1 MNSWWVRLRK
11 VLRAAETKRRRKP
24 RYAKNLSLEL
34 LEDRLA
40 PAHFAVI
47 GSYGLAGQPE
57 LNVAKLVSSWNP
69 DFVLTVGN
77 NNYPSGAA
85 STIDANIGQYYHT
98 YISPYTGSYGSGA
111 ASNMFWPTLGSHDWD
126 AAGATPYLNYFTL
139 PNNERYYDF
148 TVGNIELFALDSSGA
163 EPDGNTSGSTQGQ
176 WLQAQLA
183 ASTATWKLVYFQSPP
198 YSSTGNQTS
207 GMRWPFQAWGA
218 TAVLAGLSK
227 TYERRTEDNNLPY
240 FI

>member
-69 DFVLTVGN
+69 DFVLTAGN

-85 STIDANIGQYYHT
+85 STIDANIGQSYHS
-98 YISPYTGSYGSGA
+98 YIRPDPGTSRA
-111 ASNMFWPTLGSHDWD
+111 A
-126 AAGATPYLNYFTL
+126 
-139 PNNERYYDF
+139 
-148 TVGNIELFALDSSGA
+148 
-163 EPDGNTSGSTQGQ
+163 
-176 WLQAQLA
+176 A
-183 ASTATWKLVYFQSPP
+183 ASTIPCP
-198 YSSTGNQTS
+198 
-207 GMRWPFQAWGA
+207 
-218 TAVLAGLSK
+218 
-227 TYERRTEDNNLPY
+227 
-240 FI
+240 I

>member
-1 MNSWWVRLRK
+1 MANFWKMRQLRPSGHP
-11 VLRAAETKRRRKP
+11 AAGRRTKR
-24 RYAKNLSLEL
+24 LVLEL

-85 STIDANIGQYYHT
+85 STIDANIGQYYHS
-98 YISPYTGSYGSGA
+98 YISPYTGSYG
-111 ASNMFWPTLGSHDWD
+111 
-126 AAGATPYLNYFTL
+126 AGATSYLNYFTL

-163 EPDGNTSGSTQGQ
+163 EPDGNTSTSTQGQ

-198 YSSTGNQTS
+198 Y
-207 GMRWPFQAWGA
+207 
-218 TAVLAGLSK
+218 
-227 TYERRTEDNNLPY
+227 
-240 FI
+240 